1 MSSYILAICTY
12 MQEKSN
18 IANCDKYK
26 LTSKNA
32 MFKKLLHDRNHTLKL
47 AGYLVWTHDQNY
59 RKMHV
64 TECRAPADQLKLCQS

>member
-1 MSSYILAICTY
+1 

-18 IANCDKYK
+18 IANCDRYK

-47 AGYLVWTHDQNY
+47 ANYLQY
-59 RKMHV
+59 
-64 TECRAPADQLKLCQS
+64 ECTIKTIVRCMLLNVELQLID